1 MLPAYALT
9 IFLSAALL
17 FAVQPMMAK
26 MVLPLLGGS
35 PAVWNTSMVFFQT
48 ALLAGY
54 LYAHLLTRRVSPSRQ
69 VLVHAVVVVLP
80 LLGAALAG
88 DLPVLDPRAFAVPE
102 GRFPA
107 LWLLGVLALAVGG
120 PFFVLSTTGPL
131 MQRWFA
137 ATTHKGAQDPYFLYA
152 ASNVGSM
159 LALVGYPLV
168 MERAMHVG
176 EQRLCFSM
184 GYAAFVALAIACGVL
199 MLRAR
204 PTGAVTR
211 QQRRRLRD
219 EAGAPAAA
227 VAPAIPG
234 AVAWR
239 ARLLWVA
246 LAAAPSSLM
255 LGVTQHISSDIA
267 AVPLLWVIPLALY
280 LLTFIIAFG
289 GRALPLRP
297 LALLFFA
304 LASGLAAMTVSRLD
318 LAAWSMVGAH
328 LLAFFVGALVC
339 HGRLAAARPGA
350 GDLTEYYLL
359 VALGGVIGGSFNG
372 ILAPVIFDGIAEY
385 PVAIVAVCLLVAPSC
400 AGLVPG
406 AAGARRMALG
416 AMAPLAVA
424 AVTALAYFQPAS
436 LGRQLLVSRTFFGV
450 HRVIEGPR
458 GQWRLLMHGTTR
470 HGIQATSPRD
480 AMKPTMY
487 YHPTGPIG
495 QILRRRGN
503 HPDFDRIAIV
513 GLGTGG
519 LAAYGQAHQTITYY
533 EIDPEVVRIAR
544 DSGCFTFLRDTRA
557 KIEIVVGDGRLAI
570 AKAPPKTY
578 DLIILDAF
586 SSDAV
591 PIHLMTREA
600 IQVYFDKL
608 ADGGVIA
615 ANVSNRYLE
624 LRPPLGAAAMDLGCV
639 SMHWDDSDVSEFLAR
654 QGKLPTTWVALA
666 RRREDFAGLMA
677 GTGWTLFDVAP
688 EAPRWTDDYSNVL
701 SALMWD

>member
-35 PAVWNTSMVFFQT
+35 PAVWNTSMVFFQ
-48 ALLAGY
+48 AVLLAGY
-54 LYAHLLTRRVSPSRQ
+54 LYAHLLTRRASPARQ
-69 VLVHAVVVVLP
+69 VLVHAVVAILP
-80 LLGAALAG
+80 LLGAAVLG
-88 DLPVLDPRAFAVPE
+88 DLPVLDPRALAAPE
-102 GRFPA
+102 GSFPA
-107 LWLLGVLALAVGG
+107 FWLLGILAMAVGG

-131 MQRWFA
+131 MQRWFS
-137 ATTHKGAQDPYFLYA
+137 ATTHKGAGDPYFLYA

-159 LALVGYPLV
+159 LALVGYPLL
-168 MERAMHVG
+168 MERCLHVP
-176 EQRLCFSM
+176 EQRLCFSV
-184 GYAAFVALAIACGVL
+184 GYAAFVALAIACGAL
-199 MLRAR
+199 MLRGR
-204 PTGAVTR
+204 PAGAVTR
-211 QQRRRLRD
+211 QQRRHRG
-219 EAGAPAAA
+219 EIAGAAAAGAPAL
-227 VAPAIPG
+227 PG
-234 AVAWR
+234 AVSWR

-304 LASGLAAMTVSRLD
+304 LASGLAAMTVARLE
-318 LAAWSMVGAH
+318 LAVWVAVGAH
-328 LLAFFVGALVC
+328 VMAFFVGALVC

-350 GDLTEYYLL
+350 GNLTEYYLL

-372 ILAPVIFDGIAEY
+372 MLAPVMFDGIAEY
-385 PVAIVAVCLLVAPSC
+385 PVAIVAVCLLVSPAC

-406 AAGARRMALG
+406 SAGARRMALG
-416 AMAPLAVA
+416 ALAPIAVA
-424 AVTALAYFQPAS
+424 AVTALAYFQPVGS
-436 LGRQLLVSRTFFGV
+436 GRQLLASRTFFGV

-458 GQWRLLMHGTTR
+458 GQWRMLMHGTTR

-495 QILRRRGN
+495 QILRRRGG
-503 HPDFDRIAIV
+503 HPDFDRIAII

-600 IQVYFDKL
+600 VQIYFDKL

-615 ANVSNRYLE
+615 VNVSNRYLE
-624 LRPPLGAAAMDLGCV
+624 LRPPLGAAAMDLEYV
-639 SMHWDDSDVSEFLAR
+639 SMHWDDSDVSEFLAS
-654 QGKLPTTWVALA
+654 QGKMPTTWVALA
-666 RRREDFAGLMA
+666 RRREDFSGLMA
-677 GTGWTLFDVAP
+677 GTGWMLFDVAP
-688 EAPRWTDDYSNVL
+688 EAPRWTDDYSNIL